1 MANVADI
8 AGRFGS
14 KALPRQAKATK
25 ATGLSMSQG
34 AAIAATGATALLIAF
49 ATVTS
54 THQAPAE
61 TSKIRLTLTDPLPPT
76 QAQIEARN
84 IRTEKC
90 SRLYP
95 FVADAVVTHAAK
107 SFTVPPREAV
117 ASVDVP
123 VLPKKAEVFAQA
135 DMQNML
141 RLASVPTPTAAPQ
154 TEAEP
159 AVATASI
166 PQKPQADQ
174 QVASLVTPDSAESRF
189 KVVMQEPDFDA
200 PLPMARPEGWPK
212 APAQPVT
219 AKTEAPKQVLAY
231 ANTKT
236 DNEDIG
242 LPRKAAVAPKM
253 QAGVAIYDIT
263 AKTVYMPDG
272 TKFEAHSG
280 LGQFRD
286 NPKYKT
292 MRGKGPTPPNTYTLS
307 MRETPFHGVPALRM
321 TPKDHSRMYGRDGI
335 LTHSYLRRRPGDSA
349 GCIAFKDYYSFLKY
363 YKRGDLHTIVVVES
377 LGSDAPTGGKKNFL
391 ASLFGG

>member
-8 AGRFGS
+8 AGRFGTYVQ
-14 KALPRQAKATK
+14 PRPAKATK

-49 ATVTS
+49 ASVTS
-54 THQAPAE
+54 THTTPAE
-61 TSKIRLTLTDPLPPT
+61 SSKIRLTLSDPLPPT
-76 QAQIEARN
+76 KEQYEARN
-84 IRTEKC
+84 IRTEKS

-107 SFTVPPREAV
+107 AFTVPPREAV

-141 RLASVPTPTAAPQ
+141 RLASVPTPSTAPQ
-154 TEAEP
+154 ADAGP

-174 QVASLVTPDSAESRF
+174 QVASLVTPDSAENRF

-212 APAQPVT
+212 PPAPPVA

-231 ANTKT
+231 ANTQT
-236 DNEDIG
+236 DNEEIG

-272 TKFEAHSG
+272 TRFEAHSG
-280 LGQFRD
+280 LGQYRD

-292 MRGKGPTPPNTYTLS
+292 MKGKGPTPPNTYKLS

-321 TPKDHSRMYGRDGI
+321 TPQDRSRMFGRDGI
-335 LTHSYLRRRPGDSA
+335 LTHTYLRRRPGDSA
-349 GCIAFKDYYSFLKY
+349 GCIAFKDYYKFLQY

-377 LGSDAPTGGKKNFL
+377 LGNDAPTGGKKSVF

>member
-8 AGRFGS
+8 AGRFGTPVR
-14 KALPRQAKATK
+14 PRQAKATK

-34 AAIAATGATALLIAF
+34 AAIAATGATALLMAF

-54 THQAPAE
+54 THTAPAE
-61 TSKIRLTLTDPLPPT
+61 TSKIRLTLSDPLPPT
-76 QAQIEARN
+76 KEQYEARN
-84 IRTEKC
+84 IRAEKS

-107 SFTVPPREAV
+107 AYTVPPREAV

-123 VLPKKAEVFAQA
+123 VLPKKSDVFAQA
-135 DMQNML
+135 EMQKML
-141 RLASVPTPTAAPQ
+141 RLASVPTPTAAPDANDA
-154 TEAEP
+154 T

-166 PQKPQADQ
+166 PQKPEADQ
-174 QVASLVTPDSAESRF
+174 QVASIATPDSPENRF
-189 KVVMQEPDFDA
+189 SLVMQDPNFDA

-212 APAQPVT
+212 SPAPSVA
-219 AKTEAPKQVLAY
+219 AKDEAPKQALAY
-231 ANTKT
+231 ASPQV
-236 DNEDIG
+236 DNEEMG
-242 LPRKAAVAPKM
+242 LPRKAAIAPKL

-280 LGQFRD
+280 LGQYRD
-286 NPKYKT
+286 NPKYKA
-292 MRGKGPTPPNTYTLS
+292 MKGKGPTPPNTYTLS

-321 TPKDHSRMYGRDGI
+321 TPKDRTRMYGRDGI
-335 LTHSYLRRRPGDSA
+335 LTHTYLRRRPGDSA
-349 GCIAFKDYYSFLKY
+349 GCIAFKDYYKFLKY
-363 YKRGDLHTIVVVES
+363 FKRGELHTIVVVES
-377 LGSDAPTGGKKNFL
+377 LGNDAPTGGKKSFL

>member
-8 AGRFGS
+8 AGRFGTYVQ
-14 KALPRQAKATK
+14 PRPAKATK

-34 AAIAATGATALLIAF
+34 AAIAATGATALLLAF
-49 ATVTS
+49 ASVTS
-54 THQAPAE
+54 THTAPAE
-61 TSKIRLTLTDPLPPT
+61 SSKIRLTLSDPLPPT
-76 QAQIEARN
+76 KEQYEARN
-84 IRTEKC
+84 IRTEKS

-107 SFTVPPREAV
+107 AFTVPPREAV

-123 VLPKKAEVFAQA
+123 VLPKKADVFAQA

-141 RLASVPTPTAAPQ
+141 RLASVPTPSAAPQ
-154 TEAEP
+154 SDAA
-159 AVATASI
+159 AVVTASI

-174 QVASLVTPDSAESRF
+174 QVASLVTPDSAENRF

-212 APAQPVT
+212 PPAPPVA
-219 AKTEAPKQVLAY
+219 AKTDAPKQVLAY
-231 ANTKT
+231 ANTQT
-236 DNEDIG
+236 DNEEIG

-292 MRGKGPTPPNTYTLS
+292 MKGKGPTPPNTYKLS

-321 TPKDHSRMYGRDGI
+321 TPQDRTRMYGRDGI

-377 LGSDAPTGGKKNFL
+377 LGNDAPTGGKKSVF

>member
-8 AGRFGS
+8 AGRFG
-14 KALPRQAKATK
+14 AQARPRKAKATK

-54 THQAPAE
+54 THHAPAE

-76 QAQIEARN
+76 KEQYEARN
-84 IRTEKC
+84 IRTEKS

-107 SFTVPPREAV
+107 
-117 ASVDVP
+117 
-123 VLPKKAEVFAQA
+123 VFAQA

-154 TEAEP
+154 MEAEP

-166 PQKPQADQ
+166 PQKPQPDQ

-212 APAQPVT
+212 PPAQPVT
-219 AKTEAPKQVLAY
+219 AKAEAPKQVLAY
-231 ANTKT
+231 ANTQT
-236 DNEDIG
+236 DNEEIG

-286 NPKYKT
+286 NPKYKNVKT
-292 MRGKGPTPPNTYTLS
+292 KGPTPPNTYRLS
-307 MRETPFHGVPALRM
+307 MRESPFHGVPALRM
-321 TPKDHSRMYGRDGI
+321 TPQNPSKMYGRDGI

-349 GCIAFKDYYSFLKY
+349 GCIAFKDYYAFLKY
-363 YKRGDLHTIVVVES
+363 YKRGDIHTMVVVES
-377 LGSDAPTGGKKNFL
+377 LGNDAPTGGKKSFI

>member
-8 AGRFGS
+8 AGRFG
-14 KALPRQAKATK
+14 AQARPRQAKATK
-25 ATGLSMSQG
+25 ATGLSMTQG
-34 AAIAATGATALLIAF
+34 AAIAATGVTAMLIAF

-54 THQAPAE
+54 THNAPAE

-76 QAQIEARN
+76 KEQYEARN
-84 IRTEKC
+84 IRTEKS

-95 FVADAVVTHAAK
+95 FVADAVVTHADKA
-107 SFTVPPREAV
+107 FTVPPREAV

-154 TEAEP
+154 IEAEP

-166 PQKPQADQ
+166 PQKTQADQ

-212 APAQPVT
+212 PPATPVT
-219 AKTEAPKQVLAY
+219 AKAEAPKQVLAY

-242 LPRKAAVAPKM
+242 LPRKAVAPKM

-280 LGQFRD
+280 LGQYRD
-286 NPKYKT
+286 NPKYKNVKT
-292 MRGKGPTPPNTYTLS
+292 KGPTPPNTYKLS
-307 MRETPFHGVPALRM
+307 MRESPFHGVPALRM
-321 TPKDHSRMYGRDGI
+321 TPQDPSRMFGRDGI
-335 LTHSYLRRRPGDSA
+335 LTHTYLRRRPGDSA

-363 YKRGDLHTIVVVES
+363 YKRGEVHTIVVVES
-377 LGSDAPTGGKKNFL
+377 LGNDAPTGGKKSFM

>member
-8 AGRFGS
+8 AGGFRVPLRPQ
-14 KALPRQAKATK
+14 KATATK

-54 THQAPAE
+54 THNAPAE

-76 QAQIEARN
+76 KEQYEARN
-84 IRTEKC
+84 IRAEKS

-107 SFTVPPREAV
+107 SYTVPPREAV
-117 ASVDVP
+117 ASVDVS

-135 DMQNML
+135 DMKNMM
-141 RLASVPTPTAAPQ
+141 RLASVPTPTEAPKI
-154 TEAEP
+154 EDAP
-159 AVATASI
+159 LVATASV
-166 PQKPQADQ
+166 PEKPQADQ
-174 QVASLVTPDSAESRF
+174 QVASIATPDSPENRF
-189 KVVMQEPDFDA
+189 SLVMQDPDFDA

-212 APAQPVT
+212 PPAPPVA
-219 AKTEAPKQVLAY
+219 AKNEAPKQALAY
-231 ANTKT
+231 ASPQV
-236 DNEDIG
+236 DNEEMG
-242 LPRKAAVAPKM
+242 LPRKAAVMPKM

-272 TKFEAHSG
+272 TRFEAHSG
-280 LGQFRD
+280 LGQYRD
-286 NPKYKT
+286 NPKYKNVKT
-292 MRGKGPTPPNTYTLS
+292 KGPTPPNTYRLS
-307 MRETPFHGVPALRM
+307 MRESPFHGVPALRM
-321 TPKDHSRMYGRDGI
+321 TPQYPSKMFGRDGI

-349 GCIAFKDYYSFLKY
+349 GCIAFKDYYAFLKY
-363 YKRGDLHTIVVVES
+363 FKRGEIHTMVVVES
-377 LGSDAPTGGKKNFL
+377 LGNDAPTGGKKSFL

>member
-8 AGRFGS
+8 AGRFGAQARPQ
-14 KALPRQAKATK
+14 KAKATK

-54 THQAPAE
+54 THNAPAE
-61 TSKIRLTLTDPLPPT
+61 TSKIRLTLVDPLPPT
-76 QAQIEARN
+76 KEQYEARN
-84 IRTEKC
+84 IRTEKS

-123 VLPKKAEVFAQA
+123 VLPKKTDVFAQA
-135 DMQNML
+135 DMGNML

-154 TEAEP
+154 IEAEP

-174 QVASLVTPDSAESRF
+174 EVASLVTPDSAESRF

-212 APAQPVT
+212 PPAQPVT
-219 AKTEAPKQVLAY
+219 AKAEAPKQVLAY

-242 LPRKAAVAPKM
+242 LPRKATAPKM

-280 LGQFRD
+280 LGQYRD
-286 NPKYKT
+286 NPKYKNVKT
-292 MRGKGPTPPNTYTLS
+292 KGPTPPNTYKLS
-307 MRETPFHGVPALRM
+307 MRESPFHGVPALRM
-321 TPKDHSRMYGRDGI
+321 TPQDPSRMFGRDGI
-335 LTHSYLRRRPGDSA
+335 LTHTYLRRRPGDSA
-349 GCIAFKDYYSFLKY
+349 GCIAFKAYYSFLLY
-363 YKRGDLHTIVVVES
+363 YKRGEIHTIVVVES
-377 LGSDAPTGGKKNFL
+377 LGNDAPTGGKKNFL

>member
-8 AGRFGS
+8 AGRFG
-14 KALPRQAKATK
+14 AQARPRKAKATK

-54 THQAPAE
+54 THHAPAE

-76 QAQIEARN
+76 KEQYEARN
-84 IRTEKC
+84 IRTEKS

-107 SFTVPPREAV
+107 AFTVPPREAV

-154 TEAEP
+154 IQAEP

-166 PQKPQADQ
+166 PQKTQADQ
-174 QVASLVTPDSAESRF
+174 QVASLDTPDSAENRF

-212 APAQPVT
+212 PPAPVV
-219 AKTEAPKQVLAY
+219 AKTDAPKQVLAY
-231 ANTKT
+231 ANTQT
-236 DNEDIG
+236 DNEDMG
-242 LPRKAAVAPKM
+242 LPRKAAVSPKM

-286 NPKYKT
+286 NPKYKNVKT
-292 MRGKGPTPPNTYTLS
+292 KGPTPPNTYRLS
-307 MRETPFHGVPALRM
+307 MRESPFHGVPALRM
-321 TPKDHSRMYGRDGI
+321 TPQYPSKMFGRDGI

-349 GCIAFKDYYSFLKY
+349 GCIAFKDYYAFLKY
-363 YKRGDLHTIVVVES
+363 FKRGEIHTMVVVES
-377 LGSDAPTGGKKNFL
+377 LGNDAPTGGKKSFL

>member
-8 AGRFGS
+8 AGRFGQTFR
-14 KALPRQAKATK
+14 ARQAKATK

-54 THQAPAE
+54 THHAPAE
-61 TSKIRLTLTDPLPPT
+61 TSKIRLTLSDPLPPT
-76 QAQIEARN
+76 KEQYEARN
-84 IRTEKC
+84 IRAEKS

-107 SFTVPPREAV
+107 IFTVPPREAV

-141 RLASVPTPTAAPQ
+141 RLASVPTPSAAPQ
-154 TEAEP
+154 AEDTP
-159 AVATASI
+159 AAITTASI
-166 PQKPQADQ
+166 PQKPQANQ
-174 QVASLVTPDSAESRF
+174 EVASLVNPDAAENRF
-189 KVVMQEPDFDA
+189 NLVMQDPAFEA

-212 APAQPVT
+212 PPAPPAA
-219 AKTEAPKQVLAY
+219 AKNDPPRQALAY
-231 ANTKT
+231 ASPKV
-236 DNEDIG
+236 DNEEIG
-242 LPRKAAVAPKM
+242 LPRKAVSPRL

-280 LGQFRD
+280 LGQYRD
-286 NPKYKT
+286 NPKYKH
-292 MRGKGPTPPNTYTLS
+292 MRGKGPTPPNTYRLS

-321 TPKDHSRMYGRDGI
+321 TPQDNSKMFGRDGI

-349 GCIAFKDYYSFLKY
+349 GCIAFKDYYAFLKY

-377 LGSDAPTGGKKNFL
+377 LGNDAPAGGKKNFL